1 MNTTE
6 ATNAPAAIA
15 YAAYITTLRSSL
27 CNESALNDAR
37 ANLASVI
44 ADQAASGKP
53 GTGYEVQ
60 CVNRDG
66 TLAFTKSGIP
76 ITPNGMKPGTPF
88 AIITQRI
95 EGKRRRHE
103 MCKVWPC
110 GTLDS
115 AGPAC
120 FTA

>member
-1 MNTTE
+1 MTIIEVTNTPT
-6 ATNAPAAIA
+6 AIA
-15 YAAYITTLRSSL
+15 YAAYIAALRSSP
-27 CNESALNDAR
+27 CDEVALNNSR

-44 ADQAASGKP
+44 ADQATTGKP

-66 TLAFTKSGIP
+66 SLAFTKSGIP
-76 ITPNGMKPGTPF
+76 ITPNGMKPGTPY
-88 AIITQRI
+88 AIISQRI